1 MSLRFGL
8 LGGTFDPVHRAHLA
22 LAFAAMRQLSLDQVW
37 WVPVGKPWQ
46 KKRPITA
53 AQHRVAMLKCALQ
66 DEPRF
71 ILEPCELL
79 RQGPSYTI
87 DTIALLQSRYPS
99 VEWVLL
105 LGQDQY
111 QGFTTWVEWQTIVK
125 QVTIAV
131 AERSEH
137 SWMANPSDMPV
148 QTIPYQRVIM
158 PLDGVSSTQIRQAVA
173 MGHLIEDWVQ
183 PCVAEYI
190 RLHGLYQSSQ
200 NT

>member
-1 MSLRFGL
+1 MTLRFGL

-22 LAFAAMRQLSLDQVW
+22 LAYAAMRQLNLDQVW

-46 KKRPITA
+46 KKRPITS

-66 DEPRF
+66 GEPRF

-87 DTIALLQSRYPS
+87 DTIALLQSRYPT

-111 QGFTTWVEWQTIVK
+111 QGLTSWVEWQKIVN

-131 AERSEH
+131 AERSEQ
-137 SWMANPSDMPV
+137 SWTENPSNALV
-148 QTIPYQRVIM
+148 QNIPYQRIIM
-158 PLDGVSSTQIRQAVA
+158 PLDGISSTQIRQAVA
-173 MGHLIEDWVQ
+173 MGHSIENCVQ
-183 PCVAEYI
+183 PCVAQYI
-190 RLHGLYQSSQ
+190 RLHGLYQ
-200 NT
+200 